1 MTPTPTPTPG
11 SVDHYKVYE
20 LQPEAVAISG
30 VLLEDQFG
38 TGFVNLTSL
47 SKLGAPVSVEIAPD
61 PPPVGLLRPDEHLT
75 WYEFFEAQTPLLVRV
90 KNQFE
95 RENKGAIWVIGDG
108 RSLLVPAIRDG
119 QGAIELG
126 QHWKCYDAVPLFDP
140 DVTVHLLDQFRLEE
154 DVVVGSGRYLCTPVE
169 KNSEGPPSFPNE
181 HLACYEIA
189 GAPLFQFYSL
199 EDQFEDYLG
208 VLIESPELLCLP
220 SLKYLPESGGP
231 LSLGAGLLLL
241 AWLERRKRRAP
252 N

>member
-1 MTPTPTPTPG
+1 M
-11 SVDHYKVYE
+11 
-20 LQPEAVAISG
+20 
-30 VLLEDQFG
+30 
-38 TGFVNLTSL
+38 
-47 SKLGAPVSVEIAPD
+47 
-61 PPPVGLLRPDEHLT
+61 
-75 WYEFFEAQTPLLVRV
+75 
-90 KNQFE
+90 
-95 RENKGAIWVIGDG
+95 
-108 RSLLVPAIRDG
+108 
-119 QGAIELG
+119 
-126 QHWKCYDAVPLFDP
+126 
-140 DVTVHLLDQFRLEE
+140 HLLDQFRLEE

-241 AWLERRKRRAP
+241 AWLERRKRISAGCGWGQWCFPAHSSNAWITLVKPVVSSGNGGVVGPARFELATS
-252 N
+252 